1 VLGSQ
6 QEAEQWLER
15 PAIGLDRRRPI
26 DLLAT
31 PAGVELVETFLE
43 RLEYGV
49 YT

>member
-1 VLGSQ
+1 MGSQ
-6 QEAEQWLER
+6 EAAEQWLER
-15 PAIGLDRRRPI
+15 PAIGLDQRRPI
-26 DLLAT
+26 DLLST